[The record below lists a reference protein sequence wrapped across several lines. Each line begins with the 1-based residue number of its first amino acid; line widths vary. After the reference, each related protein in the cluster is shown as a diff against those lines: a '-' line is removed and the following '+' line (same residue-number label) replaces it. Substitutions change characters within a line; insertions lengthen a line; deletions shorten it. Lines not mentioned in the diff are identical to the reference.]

1 MPQEPFKSLKI
12 LRFLFL
18 NRYFVCVRVFLFV
31 LWHNKHC
38 IVLQPTTVC
47 RYLCNV
53 NAVTGSHSYIMLTI
67 YISTSNWSSVKLKM
81 NLTNTAQ
88 RWRFPFS
95 FSFPF
100 SFDTLAE
107 ILLRNQVN
115 RNILIA
121 LAFILH
127 ENEHDIQTNIL
138 YIFLIKMKFLQN
150 IQLLGLTWQKIM
162 QEKKNINKRKKR

>member
-1 MPQEPFKSLKI
+1 
-12 LRFLFL
+12 
-18 NRYFVCVRVFLFV
+18 
-31 LWHNKHC
+31 
-38 IVLQPTTVC
+38 
-47 RYLCNV
+47 
-53 NAVTGSHSYIMLTI
+53 
-67 YISTSNWSSVKLKM
+67 M

-150 IQLLGLTWQKIM
+150 IQLLGLT
-162 QEKKNINKRKKR
+162 